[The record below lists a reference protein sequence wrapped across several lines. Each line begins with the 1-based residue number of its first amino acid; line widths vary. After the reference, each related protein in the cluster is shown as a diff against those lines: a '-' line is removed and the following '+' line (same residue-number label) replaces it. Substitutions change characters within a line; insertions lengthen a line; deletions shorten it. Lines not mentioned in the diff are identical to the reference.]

1 MFAMILRT
9 HWAWTR
15 LLVGAVAL
23 LAFLMPAF
31 AWRISKGYS
40 DSVSVLQLM
49 DGLSVLGPMLGF
61 LALFGSFV
69 LAVYPWTLDAET
81 KHVYPLALPV
91 SWTRYV
97 GMRYA
102 SGALTLLVPTLAL
115 YIGCRFALSL
125 ITLPPMLQA
134 YPGALAVRFLLAA
147 LVAYSASFALQY
159 LAGRRA
165 ALVALLVVLGFAVA
179 LTVLELSGAKALSDA
194 IGVFFFDFPGPFGVF
209 TQSWVLIDV

>member
-15 LLVGAVAL
+15 LLVGALAL

-31 AWRISKGYS
+31 AWRLASEGG
-40 DSVSVLQLM
+40 DNANVAQLM
-49 DGLSVLGPMLGF
+49 DGFSVLGPMLAF
-61 LALFGSFV
+61 LALLGAFV

-81 KHVYPLALPV
+81 KHVYPLSLPI

-102 SGALTLLVPTLAL
+102 AGALTLAVPTAAL
-115 YIGCRFALSL
+115 YLGSRLAVSL

-134 YPGALAVRFLLAA
+134 YPGALAVRFLMAA
-147 LVAYSASFALQY
+147 LVAYSVTFALQY

-165 ALVALLVVLGFAVA
+165 ALVALIIVLAFAVN
-179 LTVLELSGAKALSDA
+179 LTALELSGAKGWSDA
-194 IGVFFFDFPGPFGVF
+194 IGSFLFDFPGPFGVF
-209 TQSWVLIDV
+209 SQSWVLIDV

>member
-1 MFAMILRT
+1 MFVMILRT

-40 DSVSVLQLM
+40 ESVSVLQLM

-102 SGALTLLVPTLAL
+102 AGALTLLVPSLAL

-165 ALVALLVVLGFAVA
+165 ALVALLLVLGFAVT
-179 LTVLELSGAKALSDA
+179 LTAMEISGAKALSDA
-194 IGVFFFDFPGPFGVF
+194 IGVFLFDFPGPFGVF

>member
-31 AWRISKGYS
+31 AWRISKGF
-40 DSVSVLQLM
+40 DGGLNVFQLM
-49 DGLSVLGPMLGF
+49 DGLTVLGPMLAF
-61 LALFGSFV
+61 LALFSSFV

-102 SGALTLLVPTLAL
+102 AGALTLLVPSLAL

-125 ITLPPMLQA
+125 TTLPPMLQT
-134 YPGALAVRFLLAA
+134 YPGALAVRFLLAS

-165 ALVALLVVLGFAVA
+165 AIVALLVVLTFAVT
-179 LTVLELSGAKALSDA
+179 LTALELAGAKGVSDA
-194 IGVFFFDFPGPFGVF
+194 IGVFLFDFPGPFGVF
-209 TQSWVLIDV
+209 SQSWVLIDV

>member
-1 MFAMILRT
+1 MFSMILRT
-9 HWAWTR
+9 HWASTR
-15 LLVGAVAL
+15 LLVAAVAL

-31 AWRISKGYS
+31 AWRIASRGGS
-40 DSVSVLQLM
+40 SVNVLQLM
-49 DGLSVLGPMLGF
+49 DGFSGLGPMLAF

-81 KHVYPLALPV
+81 KHVYPLALPI

-97 GMRYA
+97 GMRYVA
-102 SGALTLLVPTLAL
+102 GALTLLAPALAL
-115 YIGCRFALSL
+115 YLGCRLALSL

-165 ALVALLVVLGFAVA
+165 AVVALIVVLTFAVT
-179 LTVLELSGAKALSDA
+179 LTALELTGAKGVSDA
-194 IGVFFFDFPGPFGVF
+194 IGLFLFDFPGPFGVF
-209 TQSWVLIDV
+209 SQSWVLIDV

>member
-15 LLVGAVAL
+15 LLVTGIAL

-31 AWRISKGYS
+31 VWRLAGGDASSLGAI
-40 DSVSVLQLM
+40 QLLN
-49 DGLSVLGPMLGF
+49 GLSGLGPMLAF
-61 LALFGSFV
+61 LALFGSFI

-81 KHVYPLALPV
+81 KHVYPLALPI

-102 SGALTLLVPTLAL
+102 AGALTLLVPTLAL
-115 YIGCRFALSL
+115 YVGCRFAVSL
-125 ITLPPMLQA
+125 IVLPPLLQA

-165 ALVALLVVLGFAVA
+165 AIVALVIMLSLAFVLI
-179 LTVLELSGAKALSDA
+179 TLELSGAHDTSKA
-194 IGVFFFDFPGPFGVF
+194 IGSFLFEWPGPFGVF
-209 TQSWVLIDV
+209 SQSWVLIDV